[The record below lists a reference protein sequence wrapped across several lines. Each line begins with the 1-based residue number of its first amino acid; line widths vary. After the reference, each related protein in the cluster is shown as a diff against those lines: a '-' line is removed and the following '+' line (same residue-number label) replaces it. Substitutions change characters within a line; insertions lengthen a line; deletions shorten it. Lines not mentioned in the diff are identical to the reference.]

1 MKHRIPCR
9 AIARKYGKALPVLIL
24 SCLAAVVA
32 CRNTE
37 NASAPVKGERTPDGK
52 YYIDN
57 GQTRLGVD
65 LERGGSIFFFS
76 AGDGRNLLNHADEGR
91 FIQQSYYGEPDGS
104 DWHGRPWV
112 WNPIQGG
119 GSNGEKAPIL
129 SFEKTANGLRIVSR
143 PVHWASGEPVMAAE
157 MEEQIVLDGTVAHIR
172 YIFRNTGEGATD
184 HPAAHQEL
192 PAVFADA
199 DLPYLTFYGGDK
211 PWTGDTLTRLIPG
224 WPNEEHTRT
233 EHWAAYADSTGWGL
247 GVYTPGTPLSTTYR
261 FEGDGVGG
269 PDGGACSYFAP
280 VRTFAIGK
288 GMTFTYDVYLTI
300 GPVSRMRETFDSLRR
315 TTAL

>member
-1 MKHRIPCR
+1 MNNY
-9 AIARKYGKALPVLIL
+9 AFWGKTRRSVLMH
-24 SCLAAVVA
+24 CGMVVA
-32 CRNTE
+32 FSMAVSCRE
-37 NASAPVKGERTPDGK
+37 GREEAPDVLAGERQGDAFYVT
-52 YYIDN
+52 N
-57 GQTRLGVD
+57 GQVRLGID
-65 LERGGSIFFFS
+65 LARGGSIFYFS
-76 AGDGRNLLNHADEGR
+76 GADGRNLLNHADEGR

-104 DWHGRPWV
+104 DWHGKPWV

-119 GSNGEKAPIL
+119 GSNGEKARIL
-129 SFEKTANGLRIVSR
+129 SFGIENDTLHIVSE
-143 PVHWASGEPVMAAE
+143 PIHWASGKPVAETE
-157 MEEQIVLDGTVAHIR
+157 MEARISMKGDVAHIR
-172 YIFRNTGEGATD
+172 YTLRNTGEGATD

-199 DLPYLTFYGGDK
+199 DLPYLVYYGREK

-233 EHWAAYADSTGWGL
+233 EEWAAYADSTGWGI

-280 VRTFAIGK
+280 VRTFAVTK
-288 GMTFTYDVYLTI
+288 GMVFSYDVYLSV
-300 GPVSRMRETFDSLRR
+300 GKVESMRARFDSVR
-315 TTAL
+315 AKNDFK